1 LSRIS
6 AIPLT
11 PRLDTSGH
19 GWDDDD
25 AGEVIAMS
33 AGRLR
38 RLLTVLLI
46 AIVLL
51 PAMPASAERI
61 ASRGEDADAARPA
74 SLAHVREALSR
85 AEVARALEAQGLSVG
100 EVEQRL
106 TQLSAEDLQRL
117 AANLDQ
123 IQAAGRVPDYVWIL
137 LAVFLAVSTLAI
149 IF

>member
-1 LSRIS
+1 
-6 AIPLT
+6 
-11 PRLDTSGH
+11 
-19 GWDDDD
+19 
-25 AGEVIAMS
+25 MS

-85 AEVARALEAQGLSVG
+85 AEVARALEAQGLSAG